1 MEYAPEQKVSI
12 FDRLSSALYAASCYK
27 DTAICNLLSS
37 HLIWVELAIF
47 YHDAIY
53 FPAEK
58 DNEKRSADWAEHD
71 LKAICVPEEYIQE
84 VTKLI
89 LATKHDVYPNG
100 SETEKMMVDIDLSI
114 LGQDQKIFD
123 SYCVRIREE
132 YCHIDDYWYTKGRMS
147 FLEKILSRLS
157 IYQSELFF
165 NKYEQIARENLGWEL
180 KRLQNMK
187 YRE

>member
-1 MEYAPEQKVSI
+1 
-12 FDRLSSALYAASCYK
+12 
-27 DTAICNLLSS
+27 
-37 HLIWVELAIF
+37 
-47 YHDAIY
+47 
-53 FPAEK
+53 
-58 DNEKRSADWAEHD
+58 
-71 LKAICVPEEYIQE
+71 
-84 VTKLI
+84 
-89 LATKHDVYPNG
+89 
-100 SETEKMMVDIDLSI
+100 MMVDIDLSI

-157 IYQSELFF
+157 IYQTELFF